1 MTYMALSV
9 LNLVLK
15 LQTQRL
21 AAFLVPT
28 SHITEDLIFHQKVA
42 VLSQNSYPPPNL
54 YLASVPD
61 LRQPAMLWM
70 ALAVWSSSPF
80 VTCIACCRMALP
92 HLSTVFYF
100 LSAFHCHNSCL
111 QGNGGDF
118 SYFPRSFPSAVPF
131 PNLKSSTELCIVS
144 S

>member
-80 VTCIACCRMALP
+80 VTCIACCRMGSSPPLYCVLLLINLP
-92 HLSTVFYF
+92 LSQLVPAGEWWRLLLFP
-100 LSAFHCHNSCL
+100 
-111 QGNGGDF
+111 QEF
-118 SYFPRSFPSAVPF
+118 SICCPLP
-131 PNLKSSTELCIVS
+131 KS
-144 S
+144 

>member
-70 ALAVWSSSPF
+70 ALAVWSSSSF
-80 VTCIACCRMALP
+80 VTCIACCRMGSSPPLYCVLLLISLP
-92 HLSTVFYF
+92 LSQLVPAGEWWRLLLFP
-100 LSAFHCHNSCL
+100 
-111 QGNGGDF
+111 QEF
-118 SYFPRSFPSAVPF
+118 SICCPLP
-131 PNLKSSTELCIVS
+131 KS
-144 S
+144 